1 MTCSLL
7 TDTRARTHTKAKTEA
22 ALRAFGVPRFSPSS
36 RSGPTY
42 VETTLLYNSETW
54 AMTENQEESLNA
66 FQRRLLRI
74 ALNIRYPKII
84 SNAKLYNITKEI
96 PISEKIKRRRL
107 ALLGHILR
115 LDVDTPAQKALQFYL
130 MPHKR
135 PVGRPVTTWVQIIT
149 KDLKN
154 TTKHHNI
161 KTPLTQTSLQ
171 KLIEIAKDNVRWK
184 QEIVRCMKRDL

>member
-1 MTCSLL
+1 MRHFFKSKRLS
-7 TDTRARTHTKAKTEA
+7 TKHK
-22 ALRAFGVPRFSPSS
+22 VKIYK
-36 RSGPTY
+36 TY

-54 AMTENQEESLNA
+54 AMTEKQEDSLNS

-74 ALNIRYPKII
+74 ALNIKYPKII
-84 SNAKLYNITKEI
+84 SNSKLYSITKEI

-130 MPHKR
+130 TPHKR
-135 PVGRPVTTWVQIIT
+135 PAGRPVTTWVQIIT
-149 KDLKN
+149 KDIKN

>member
-1 MTCSLL
+1 MGHVHGGN
-7 TDTRARTHTKAKTEA
+7 TDWDF
-22 ALRAFGVPRFSPSS
+22 LF
-36 RSGPTY
+36 Y
-42 VETTLLYNSETW
+42 L
-54 AMTENQEESLNA
+54 
-66 FQRRLLRI
+66 RLLRI

-84 SNAKLYNITKEI
+84 SNAKLCNITKEI

-130 MPHKR
+130 TPHKR

-184 QEIVRCMKRDL
+184 QEIVRYMKRDLWNTFSVSKCSGDGDVFVGKETSPFVWDYHPDSR